1 MPQSIKVS
9 FISLHPASN
18 LPNKVFR
25 VLDALQHH
33 VGLVG
38 APHDPRDH
46 GSTLLRG
53 SIAPHRHF
61 HERLPVVVI
70 GKTVGDGV
78 VLVLQ
83 FLGVADQV
91 GVAGLGTG
99 AVHHQIGA
107 VRTHDGDHASIT
119 LLGRCKWIVLLR
131 DEPLRRILILLRKV
145 LAMNR

>member
-46 GSTLLRG
+46 GSTLLRR
-53 SIAPHRHF
+53 SIAPHRHL
-61 HERLPVVVI
+61 HERLPVVVV
-70 GKTVGDGV
+70 GEAVGDGV

-91 GVAGLGTG
+91 GVARLRTG

-107 VRTHDGDHASIT
+107 VRSH
-119 LLGRCKWIVLLR
+119 
-131 DEPLRRILILLRKV
+131 
-145 LAMNR
+145 N

>member
-1 MPQSIKVS
+1 MNKGFGGGHAPQSIKVS

-70 GKTVGDGV
+70 GKTVGDGIV
-78 VLVLQ
+78 VVLQ
-83 FLGVADQV
+83 FLGVANQV
-91 GVAGLGTG
+91 GVAGLRTG
-99 AVHHQIGA
+99 AVHHQICTM
-107 VRTHDGDHASIT
+107 RPH
-119 LLGRCKWIVLLR
+119 
-131 DEPLRRILILLRKV
+131 
-145 LAMNR
+145 N